1 MENPCTARSHEIRG
15 TVFPYA
21 LFSLLCTGVCRTNRT
36 YSVRTPLGGP
46 NLVEIRVRNVSSETL
61 ELLKQVSKQQGYSS
75 LNQFMHEVI
84 LKISGGG
91 PVPEN
96 QYNELKQKITNSK
109 NEILESNKLVIQAL
123 EEQNKLLASILEG
136 NDL

>member
-1 MENPCTARSHEIRG
+1 M
-15 TVFPYA
+15 
-21 LFSLLCTGVCRTNRT
+21 
-36 YSVRTPLGGP
+36 
-46 NLVEIRVRNVSSETL
+46 VEIRVRNVSSETL

-123 EEQNKLLASILEG
+123 EEQNKLLASILEE